1 MPSCESRSSP
11 ASRRLRSSSLAPNVL
26 AIHLEEVE
34 RAEDGDRVASMRA
47 DEVEHGQARLA
58 SRCLTL
64 AYAHAALAQNAMRR
78 VA

>member
-1 MPSCESRSSP
+1 VR
-11 ASRRLRSSSLAPNVL
+11 SLAPNVL